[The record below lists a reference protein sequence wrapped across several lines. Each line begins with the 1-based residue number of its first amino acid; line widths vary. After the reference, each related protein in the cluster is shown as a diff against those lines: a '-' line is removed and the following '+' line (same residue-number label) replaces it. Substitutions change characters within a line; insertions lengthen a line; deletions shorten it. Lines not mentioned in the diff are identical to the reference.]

1 MQNKPGKTRQINPI
15 TLLFLLFFAVGFGT
29 TLILTIGFWST
40 VGFYG
45 LSAIIVLILSAR
57 APVTGN
63 QED

>member
-1 MQNKPGKTRQINPI
+1 MQNKHGKTRQIHPI
-15 TLLFLLFFAVGFGT
+15 TFLFIIFAAVGLAVS
-29 TLILTIGFWST
+29 LILTIGFWST

-45 LSAIIVLILSAR
+45 LSAFVVLILVAR